1 MAKLRFNFGVVMLGN
16 FKMIDYWDAK
26 IEITISSG
34 KLEMAAGL
42 SDNTDGELEMT
53 GGLSGNAG
61 GELEMTAGLS
71 DSTGEQLEMTG
82 ELSDSTGGKSASD
95 F

>member
-1 MAKLRFNFGVVMLGN
+1 MLGD
-16 FKMIDYWDAK
+16 FKIIDYWDAK

-42 SDNTDGELEMT
+42 SDNT
-53 GGLSGNAG
+53 G